1 MSAPLDRPSR
11 WRRRDDPPEPSAERP
26 SAESPSAFPAG
37 MVCLAT
43 KRADLVEVSCAGIVL
58 GYVEVVGGLFVVLA
72 GSRLDTAVEVLQ
84 TPVFERALGALAVA

>member
-1 MSAPLDRPSR
+1 MSAPLDHPSR
-11 WRRRDDPPEPSAERP
+11 WRRRDESADPLAGPPAGRTSPFPS
-26 SAESPSAFPAG
+26 G

-43 KRADLVEVSCAGIVL
+43 KRADLVEVSCSGVVL

-72 GSRLDTAVEVLQ
+72 GSRQDTAVEVLQ